1 MSEKEIKF
9 TEKKVDSSWKDQ
21 VSREKG
27 NAPVSQPIA
36 QPTAAS
42 ARASGP
48 LSKTSKPFVNLL
60 SSLGY
65 QAMFHLGEI
74 SNPETQ
80 QPEVNLEAAKEIIDL
95 LSSIKEKSEGNLS
108 PEESEIF
115 RTLLPELQLKFSQK
129 A

>member
-9 TEKKVDSSWKDQ
+9 TEKKVDDSWKDQ
-21 VSREKG
+21 VNKEKG
-27 NAPVSQPIA
+27 VAPQSR
-36 QPTAAS
+36 S
-42 ARASGP
+42 ADSAVQKPAGDV
-48 LSKTSKPFVNLL
+48 KTSKPFVSLL

-74 SNPETQ
+74 PNPETQ

-95 LSSIKEKSEGNLS
+95 LGSLQTKTQGNLS
-108 PEESEIF
+108 PEETEAF
-115 RTLLPELQLKFSQK
+115 RTLLPELQLKFSQR